1 MRLGNVWGQLGMSC
15 KEWKETTLGEVVD
28 KVIDY
33 RGKTPKKLDGDWSA
47 WGYRALS
54 AKNIKTGKIVQ
65 QETIRCV
72 NEELYKKWMKDE
84 VAKNDILITSEAP
97 FGEVY
102 FWNTDEKIVLS
113 QRLFALRSSK
123 NVYAKFLY
131 YYMTTYAYQQE
142 LRNRATGTTVIGLR
156 QPELLKTTIKYPSIP
171 EQKAIADTLS
181 CLDDKIELNNR
192 MNQTLEEMA
201 QALFKSWFVDFEP
214 FQDGEFVESELGM
227 IPKGWRTGT
236 LSDIGTIVGG
246 STPSKAKDE
255 YYTNNGIAWITP
267 KDLSINKNKFI
278 TRGEIDITPL
288 GLKNSSAK
296 ILPEGTVLFSSRAPI
311 GYMGIA
317 NGEVTTNQGFKSI
330 VPNVNI
336 GSAYIYYFLKCNL
349 GKIENMASGSTF
361 KEMSGTAMKAVEAL
375 IPDNG
380 SLSKF
385 NVMCNAIFSKQRALE
400 KENDLLANIRDA
412 LLPKLMSGEIRVP
425 VEVER

>member
-1 MRLGNVWGQLGMSC
+1 MSC

-192 MNQTLEEMA
+192 INKTLEEMA
-201 QALFKSWFVDFEP
+201 QAIFKSWFVDFEP
-214 FQDGEFVESELGM
+214 FQEGEFVDSELGM
-227 IPKGWRTGT
+227 IPKGWRVVEISEISKDIVCGKTPPTKDIDNYGNDIPFITIPDMHGNVYVTKTERKLSKKGILTQKNKTVPANSICVSCIATAGLVSLASEDSQTNQQINTIICCDEICPYFVFLTLNT
-236 LSDIGTIVGG
+236 LSNYIRILG
-246 STPSKAKDE
+246 S
-255 YYTNNGIAWITP
+255 
-267 KDLSINKNKFI
+267 
-278 TRGEIDITPL
+278 
-288 GLKNSSAK
+288 
-296 ILPEGTVLFSSRAPI
+296 
-311 GYMGIA
+311 
-317 NGEVTTNQGFKSI
+317 
-330 VPNVNI
+330 
-336 GSAYIYYFLKCNL
+336 
-349 GKIENMASGSTF
+349 SGST
-361 KEMSGTAMKAVEAL
+361 T
-375 IPDNG
+375 
-380 SLSKF
+380 
-385 NVMCNAIFSKQRALE
+385 CNLNKMQFSKIKIILPTNAVLNNFHMLITPE
-400 KENDLLANIRDA
+400 FSEIKEIQYQNQNLSEIRDT
-412 LLPKLMSGEIRVP
+412 LLPKLMSGEIDVSQISI
-425 VEVER
+425 